1 MTLSGCDMTADKL
14 ALIAGVCIFTA
25 ALCRVFDNGAK
36 EYGVM
41 VKTAAAVGIMWAVV
55 MGVMPVIERLEA
67 IFDRSGADPF
77 YFTVLLKGLG
87 ICFLTRLA
95 GDICRDSGEGALA
108 VQAET
113 AGRTAL
119 VIALPLFEKAADL
132 AAGLIY

>member
-1 MTLSGCDMTADKL
+1 MTADKL

-77 YFTVLLKGLG
+77 YFT
-87 ICFLTRLA
+87 
-95 GDICRDSGEGALA
+95 ICRDSGEGALA

-119 VIALPLFEKAADL
+119 LVIALPLFEKAADL